1 MKQVRYTLIKIPIR
15 ELISQN
21 FDVVLNQES
30 EIQNGYRIAQGDS
43 LLFDQIARLRGEP
56 SSHISE
62 VILVTARKNPRQEKD
77 LRRLLEQVFTYN
89 GVHYSLFGKSSSQ
102 GK

>member
-43 LLFDQIARLRGEP
+43 LLFDR
-56 SSHISE
+56 
-62 VILVTARKNPRQEKD
+62 
-77 LRRLLEQVFTYN
+77 
-89 GVHYSLFGKSSSQ
+89 
-102 GK
+102 